1 MLLRVSRGEAKEVGI
16 AVVVRGK
23 AERTKKID
31 IILKT
36 KCMELG
42 KLLHIIG
49 EKEGDIRVAL
59 KLSGLCR

>member
-42 KLLHIIG
+42 K
-49 EKEGDIRVAL
+49 
-59 KLSGLCR
+59 